1 MEKKKL
7 SQEELKEKIWEQNQ
21 AKGFNASSKGRSAA
35 QGIKLLLIRDYLRKH
50 TDKEHPKNAKDIVEY
65 LATQG
70 IKAERKTIYNDILR
84 LQIDLQEPIEYNPKK
99 WGYYVTQPQFE
110 TKDLRMLI
118 DCVQLSPL
126 VTERESHA
134 LSQKI
139 LELGTIY
146 SKELLE
152 KHVNKRIDL
161 NRPED
166 SVFQKVEI
174 LRQAIA
180 SNKKIRCCI
189 TSPILERGIQSNQT
203 ANADDYYIVSPKEI
217 RIRNGLYYLVV
228 FPDDRCEYNY
238 GVFLDRMSDIKI
250 LSLDSERKDG
260 CPIDFEPSKPVLID
274 REQYSFDPD
283 REYAVTILLRQFDM
297 KLVKRRFG
305 NDIPLIPYDDEN
317 MMITIH
323 TKLSHIFF
331 SKIADFGVHAK
342 ILSPKEAIGEYFEYI
357 KKGMKDIDELYGYGT
372 PEFLADVPTNYDALR
387 AQQHKFKHT
396 RRIRKRK

>member
-1 MEKKKL
+1 MEGITMAEG
-7 SQEELKEKIWEQNQ
+7 Q
-21 AKGFNASSKGRSAA
+21 GRSSN
-35 QGIKLLLIRDYLRKH
+35 QGVKLLYIRDYLRKY
-50 TDKEHPKNAKDIVEY
+50 TDKEHPKNATKIVEY
-65 LATQG
+65 LASKG
-70 IKAERKTIYNDILR
+70 IKADRKTIYNDILR
-84 LQIDLQEPIEYNPKK
+84 LQMDFQEPIEYNKQK
-99 WGYYVTQPQFE
+99 RGYYITQPQFE

-126 VTERESHA
+126 VTERESHT

-189 TSPILERGIQSNQT
+189 TSPTLERGIQSNQT

-217 RIRNGLYYLVV
+217 RIRNGLYYLIV

-250 LSLDSERKDG
+250 LSLDSERKG
-260 CPIDFEPSKPVLID
+260 SRSIDYEPTKPVLID
-274 REQYSFDPD
+274 REQYSFDPE
-283 REYAVTILLRQFDM
+283 REYAVTILLRQFDI

-305 NDIPLIPYDDEN
+305 NEIPLIPYDDEN
-317 MMITIH
+317 MMITVH

-357 KKGMKDIDELYGYGT
+357 KKGMKDFDELYGYST

-387 AQQHKFKHT
+387 AQQHKFKHH
-396 RRIRKRK
+396 RRKRKKE

>member
-1 MEKKKL
+1 MAEG
-7 SQEELKEKIWEQNQ
+7 Q
-21 AKGFNASSKGRSAA
+21 GRSSN
-35 QGIKLLLIRDYLRKH
+35 QGVKLLYIRDYLRKY
-50 TDKEHPKNAKDIVEY
+50 TDKEHPKSATDIKEF
-65 LATQG
+65 LASKG
-70 IKAERKTIYNDILR
+70 IKADRKTIYNDILR
-84 LQIDLQEPIEYNPKK
+84 LQVDFQEPIEYNKK
-99 WGYYVTQPQFE
+99 KCGYYITQPKFE

-126 VTERESHA
+126 ITEHENRT

-139 LELGTIY
+139 LELGTVY

-152 KHVNKRIDL
+152 KYVSKRIDL

-166 SVFQKVEI
+166 SIFQKMEI

-180 SNKKIRCCI
+180 SNKKIRCRVA
-189 TSPILERGIQSNQT
+189 SPTLDRGMPGGQVSSGE
-203 ANADDYYIVSPKEI
+203 DYYVVSPKEI
-217 RIRNGLYYLVV
+217 RIRNGLYYLVA
-228 FPDDRCEYNY
+228 FPDDRCEYAY
-238 GVFLDRMSDIKI
+238 GIFLDRMSDIKI
-250 LSLDSERKDG
+250 LSLNSERKDG
-260 CPIDFEPSKPVLID
+260 HSIDVEPSKPVLIN
-274 REQYSFDPD
+274 REKYSFDPE
-283 REYAVTILLRQFDM
+283 REYAVTILLRQFDI

-323 TKLSHIFF
+323 TKLSHHFF
-331 SKIADFGVHAK
+331 SQIADFGLHAK

-387 AQQHKFKHT
+387 AQQHKFKHH
-396 RRIRKRK
+396 RRSRKRE

>member
-1 MEKKKL
+1 MAEG
-7 SQEELKEKIWEQNQ
+7 Q
-21 AKGFNASSKGRSAA
+21 GRSSN
-35 QGIKLLLIRDYLRKH
+35 QGVKLLYIRDYLRKY
-50 TDKEHPKNAKDIVEY
+50 TDKEHPKSATDIKEF
-65 LATQG
+65 LASKG
-70 IKAERKTIYNDILR
+70 IKADRKTIYNDILR
-84 LQIDLQEPIEYNPKK
+84 LQVDFQEPIEYNKK
-99 WGYYVTQPQFE
+99 KCGYYITQPKFE

-126 VTERESHA
+126 ITEQENRT

-139 LELGTIY
+139 LELGTVY

-152 KHVNKRIDL
+152 KYVSKRIDL

-166 SVFQKVEI
+166 SIFQKMEI

-180 SNKKIRCCI
+180 SNKKIRCRVA
-189 TSPILERGIQSNQT
+189 SPTLDRGMLGGQVSSGE
-203 ANADDYYIVSPKEI
+203 DYYVVSPKEI
-217 RIRNGLYYLVV
+217 RIRNGLYYLVA
-228 FPDDRCEYNY
+228 FLDDRCEYAY
-238 GVFLDRMSDIKI
+238 GIFLDRMSDIKI
-250 LSLDSERKDG
+250 LSLNSERKDG
-260 CPIDFEPSKPVLID
+260 HSIDVEPSKPVLIN
-274 REQYSFDPD
+274 REKYSFDPE
-283 REYAVTILLRQFDM
+283 REYAVTILLRQFDI

-323 TKLSHIFF
+323 TKLSHHFF
-331 SKIADFGVHAK
+331 SQIADFGLHAK

-372 PEFLADVPTNYDALR
+372 PEFLKDVPTNYDALR

>member
-1 MEKKKL
+1 MAEG
-7 SQEELKEKIWEQNQ
+7 Q
-21 AKGFNASSKGRSAA
+21 GRSSN
-35 QGIKLLLIRDYLRKH
+35 QGVKLLYIRDYLRKY
-50 TDKEHPKNAKDIVEY
+50 TDKEHPKSATDIKEF
-65 LATQG
+65 LASKG
-70 IKAERKTIYNDILR
+70 IKADRKTIYNDILR
-84 LQIDLQEPIEYNPKK
+84 LQVDFQEPIEYNKK
-99 WGYYVTQPQFE
+99 KCGYYITQPKFE

-126 VTERESHA
+126 ITEQENRT

-139 LELGTIY
+139 LELGTVY

-152 KHVNKRIDL
+152 KYVSKRIDL

-166 SVFQKVEI
+166 SIFQKMEI

-180 SNKKIRCCI
+180 SNKKIRCRVA
-189 TSPILERGIQSNQT
+189 SPTLDRGMPGGQVSSGE
-203 ANADDYYIVSPKEI
+203 DYYVVSPKEI
-217 RIRNGLYYLVV
+217 RIRNGLYYLVA
-228 FPDDRCEYNY
+228 FPDGRCEYAY
-238 GVFLDRMSDIKI
+238 GIFLDRMSDIKI
-250 LSLDSERKDG
+250 LSLNSERKDG
-260 CPIDFEPSKPVLID
+260 HSIDVEPSKPVLIN
-274 REQYSFDPD
+274 REKYSFDPE
-283 REYAVTILLRQFDM
+283 REYAVTILLRQFDI

-323 TKLSHIFF
+323 TKLSHHFF
-331 SKIADFGVHAK
+331 SQIADFGLHAK

-387 AQQHKFKHT
+387 AQQHKFKHH
-396 RRIRKRK
+396 RRSRKRE

>member
-1 MEKKKL
+1 MAEG
-7 SQEELKEKIWEQNQ
+7 Q
-21 AKGFNASSKGRSAA
+21 GRSSN
-35 QGIKLLLIRDYLRKH
+35 QGVKLLYIRDYLRKY
-50 TDKEHPKNAKDIVEY
+50 TDEEHPKSASKIVEY
-65 LATQG
+65 LASKG
-70 IKAERKTIYNDILR
+70 IKADRKTIYNDILR
-84 LQIDLQEPIEYNPKK
+84 LQVDFQEPIEYNKKK
-99 WGYYVTQPQFE
+99 WGYYITQPQFE

-126 VTERESHA
+126 ITEQENRT

-139 LELGTIY
+139 LELGTVY

-152 KHVNKRIDL
+152 KHVSKRIDL

-166 SVFQKVEI
+166 SIFQKMET

-180 SNKKIRCCI
+180 SNKKIRCRI
-189 TSPILERGIQSNQT
+189 ASPTLNRGIQSNQT
-203 ANADDYYIVSPKEI
+203 SNEDDYYIVSPKEI

-228 FPDDRCEYNY
+228 FPDDRVEYAY
-238 GVFLDRMSDIKI
+238 GIFLNRMSDIKI
-250 LSLDSERKDG
+250 LSLDSDRKDG
-260 CPIDFEPSKPVLID
+260 RSIDIEPSTPVLID

-283 REYAVTILLRQFDM
+283 REYAVTILFRQFDM

-323 TKLSHIFF
+323 TKLSHHFF
-331 SKIADFGVHAK
+331 SQIADFGSHAK

-372 PEFLADVPTNYDALR
+372 PEFLKDVPTNYDDLR
-387 AQQHKFKHT
+387 AQNHQFKHH
-396 RRIRKRK
+396 RRKRKPKQ